1 MLIRRSCTMSNLDE
15 KKSKAWCIVVADDH
29 GPEYVPMIS
38 GSAKKKRRSSI
49 AASGSLARVRVA
61 ASNER
66 FIAMHTVFR
75 LSKSSLRWRPISQA
89 HHKTRTR
96 TALHTVR
103 EPEK

>member
-1 MLIRRSCTMSNLDE
+1 MSNLDE

-29 GPEYVPMIS
+29 GPEYLPTNS
-38 GSAKKKRRSSI
+38 GSEKKSSI
-49 AASGSLARVRVA
+49 AASGSLARVRVR

-66 FIAMHTVFR
+66 FIAMHAVFR
-75 LSKSSLRWRPISQA
+75 LSKSSLRWRPISRA